1 MPSPD
6 MDGPSTITVTSTA
19 FADGERVP
27 TRYTCDGDNVSPPL
41 RWHGVPADAEALA
54 LVVDDP
60 DAPRGTFTHWAVL
73 DVPTDV
79 TAVDEASTPAGGVEV
94 ENSAGRSSYFG
105 PCPPSG
111 THHYR
116 FTVFALSSPTGLAAG
131 AALHAALRA
140 VHDRAS
146 TWGRLTGTYRR

>member
-6 MDGPSTITVTSTA
+6 MDGPSTITVISTA
-19 FADGERVP
+19 FADGEPVP

-41 RWHGVPADAEALA
+41 WWHGVPADAEALA

-60 DAPRGTFTHWAVL
+60 DAPRGTFTHWVVL

-79 TAVDEASTPAGGVEV
+79 TAVDEAGTPAGG
-94 ENSAGRSSYFG
+94 GRG
-105 PCPPSG
+105 GKPRRPVVVLRAVPPSG

-131 AALHAALRA
+131 AALHTALRA

-146 TWGRLTGTYRR
+146 ARGRMTGTYRR